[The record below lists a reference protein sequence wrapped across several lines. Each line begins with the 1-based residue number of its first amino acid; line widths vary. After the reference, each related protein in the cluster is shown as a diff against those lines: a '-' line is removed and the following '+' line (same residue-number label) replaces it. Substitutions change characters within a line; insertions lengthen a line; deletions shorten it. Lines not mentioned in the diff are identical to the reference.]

1 MAKKKSGKIIGALC
15 LGIVAISGTLCLGK
29 NQAEVLDQPVVTNVP
44 KQNMV
49 AEKTSSK
56 KDSGEEITIHYRWS
70 GEQPHL
76 YYSADGADTTFPGV
90 PMKEEGNGWYTYTVS
105 GVEEASFVLSVP
117 SKNYETTE
125 FTRTKGE
132 YWYDE
137 SFGWSYEQ
145 PHEYAEPKMEA
156 KEPELVELVEE
167 ATLMSEQSITVH
179 YPSDWDK
186 ANIYYW
192 NALPVDLEVEWPG
205 EALEKDADGYYSYT
219 FKGASKVN
227 FLFSNE
233 LAQTQDYSIKNAGEY
248 WFVNGE
254 WKDKPAPTLKPGE
267 TVKPTET
274 LKPEETKKPY
284 NGTATEATFAETR
297 TDFRDESIYFLM
309 TTRFYDGDSGNNS
322 RTSHD
327 DEIGNPANDP
337 SWRGDFKGLA
347 QKLDYIKS
355 LGFTAVWITPV
366 VKNWSQYDYHGYHAY
381 NFKQVDS
388 RYCSSD
394 FGYQDLIDAAHAKG
408 IKVIQD
414 IVLNH
419 VGGHGEENLQT
430 LSNNSAETINGC
442 DGGNVY
448 HHEGYIRSWES
459 YQCQTTHIDGNC
471 IDLNTENPSIIKYLV
486 DAYNQYINMGVDGF
500 RIDTV
505 KHISRLGFNN
515 EFIPAFQKAAKDSGN
530 DDFYMFGEVCTR
542 DENHVYFSHYAC
554 ISTFFYTWKESKDY
568 AWGDMGTN
576 MNSVAAH
583 WKEYEDYGED
593 KARAEWNSNNALLDG
608 NEYHEVDYSMRSGLD
623 VIDFPMHWAFRDA
636 QNAFNNGKRGD
647 TLYNDS
653 TWNVVYVDSHDY
665 APNTMEKMR
674 YASGTEAWAENMCLM
689 FTFRGIP
696 CIYYGSEVEFQAGK
710 PIDKYDAPLA
720 NSGRAYFGE
729 HIEGSVEVTD
739 FATYSGATGT
749 MAESLNYPLSKHVQR
764 LNKIRQSVPA
774 LRKGQYST
782 ENVDGSMAYK
792 RRYTDESVDSFVC
805 VTVTDGATF
814 RQIPGGTYTDVVTGD
829 VKEVEEGGTL
839 TIDAPG
845 KGNMRAYV
853 LTTGKTLAPGKVGE
867 DGTYLK

>member
-1 MAKKKSGKIIGALC
+1 M
-15 LGIVAISGTLCLGK
+15 GTLCLGTAVISGALWFGMK
-29 NQAEVLDQPVVTNVP
+29 QENGLEQSSNTNDTE
-44 KQNMV
+44 QIMV
-49 AEKTSSK
+49 AKNTSLQQESK
-56 KDSGEEITIHYRWS
+56 DGITLHYRWS

-76 YYSADGADTTFPGV
+76 YYSVKETGETTTFPGV
-90 PMKEEGNGWYTYTVS
+90 PMQNEGNGWYTFTVP
-105 GVEEASFVLSVP
+105 GAKEASFVLSVP

-125 FTRTKGE
+125 FSRIQGE

-137 SFGWSYEQ
+137 SYGWSYEQ
-145 PHEYAEPKMEA
+145 PEEYVK
-156 KEPELVELVEE
+156 PEQEVLEVVGESVV
-167 ATLMSEQSITVH
+167 MSEQSITLH
-179 YPSDWDK
+179 FPCDWEQ

-192 NALPVDLEVEWPG
+192 NALPEDQEVNWPG
-205 EALEKDADGYYSYT
+205 KALEKDKDGYYSYT
-219 FKGASKVN
+219 FDGVSKVN
-227 FLFSNE
+227 FLFNNGE
-233 LAQTQDYSIKNAGEY
+233 AQTQDYSIKNPGEY
-248 WFVNGE
+248 WLVNGNWE
-254 WKDKPAPTLKPGE
+254 DQPAATLKPGE
-267 TVKPTET
+267 TQNPQA
-274 LKPEETKKPY
+274 TKKPY

-309 TTRFYDGDSGNNS
+309 TTRFYDGDSGNNA

-327 DEIGNPANDP
+327 DEVGNPSNDP

-381 NFKQVDS
+381 NLKQVDS

-448 HHEGYIRSWES
+448 HHEGYIKSWES

-471 IDLNTENPSIIKYLV
+471 IDLNTENPSVIQYLK

-505 KHISRLGFNN
+505 KHISRLGFNK
-515 EFIPAFQKAAKDSGN
+515 EFIPEFQKTAKSAGN

-554 ISTFFYTWKESKDY
+554 ISTFFYTWKESKEY

-576 MNSVAAH
+576 MSSVAAH
-583 WKEYEDYGED
+583 WNEYEDYGED
-593 KARAEWNSNNALLDG
+593 KAKAEWNSRNALLDG
-608 NEYHEVDYSMRSGLD
+608 NDYHEVDYSMRSGMD

-636 QNAFNNGKRGD
+636 QNAFNNAVRGD

-720 NSGRAYFGE
+720 ESGRAYFGDY
-729 HIEGSVEVTD
+729 IEGSVEVSD
-739 FATYSGATGT
+739 FATYSGATGA
-749 MAESLNYPLSKHVQR
+749 MAESLNYSLSKHVQR

-782 ENVDGSMAYK
+782 ENVNGSMAYK
-792 RRYTDESVDSFVC
+792 RRYTDETVDSFVC

-814 RQIPGGTYTDVVTGD
+814 TQLPGGTYTDVVTGD

-853 LTTGKTLAPGKVGE
+853 LTTEKTLAPGKVGQ